1 MKELKINNTEEY
13 LYYDTLDNGLQVF
26 MFPKNK
32 VNNVFVS
39 LNVKYGSMNK
49 DFIPISEN
57 SMHEF
62 PNGIAHFLEHKMFA
76 QENGIDPM
84 LFYANS
90 GADVNAYTSQYN
102 TSYHFSCSSNLK
114 ENVEYLLDFVQAPFF
129 TDENV
134 DKEKGIIEEEIKMY
148 KDDPYSFMDDK
159 IRFNGF
165 VNHPIRYGV
174 AGEVED
180 IMSITK
186 EDLYKCYNTFYH
198 PANMFLVISGNF
210 DKDELMNI
218 IVNNQ
223 KEKEFDDLDKIIL
236 KKINEPNEVLNPYEE
251 FKMNVEVSKISIGIK
266 LPLTDFDMDARI
278 RDLYLFILFNS
289 LFGATSSFNEKMKD
303 EGILF
308 SYAMIDTFYTEEHLY
323 IVISADTSNV
333 NKLLEEIKF
342 TISKLEISDEDFEN
356 KKKVLKSSNIYVLED
371 VDAINARIV
380 NDLIIYGKYDANL
393 DEIIDNLSKEELSS
407 LIEKLDFS
415 NTATVVINPL
425 SK

>member
-1 MKELKINNTEEY
+1 
-13 LYYDTLDNGLQVF
+13 
-26 MFPKNK
+26 
-32 VNNVFVS
+32 
-39 LNVKYGSMNK
+39 
-49 DFIPISEN
+49 
-57 SMHEF
+57 
-62 PNGIAHFLEHKMFA
+62 
-76 QENGIDPM
+76 
-84 LFYANS
+84 
-90 GADVNAYTSQYN
+90 
-102 TSYHFSCSSNLK
+102 
-114 ENVEYLLDFVQAPFF
+114 
-129 TDENV
+129 
-134 DKEKGIIEEEIKMY
+134 
-148 KDDPYSFMDDK
+148 
-159 IRFNGF
+159 
-165 VNHPIRYGV
+165 
-174 AGEVED
+174 
-180 IMSITK
+180 
-186 EDLYKCYNTFYH
+186 
-198 PANMFLVISGNF
+198 
-210 DKDELMNI
+210 
-218 IVNNQ
+218 
-223 KEKEFDDLDKIIL
+223 
-236 KKINEPNEVLNPYEE
+236 
-251 FKMNVEVSKISIGIK
+251 MNVEVSKISIGIK